1 MRPERLGNIS
11 FENLRVSARLGTAR
25 RSLHANERKTCRRD
39 SDRQEI
45 ETVRRFHRNCPGGG
59 NVACRRK
66 RRRRPEH
73 DPTTVTC
80 QSQWNDSPASEYCTT
95 SWLLQV
101 GSTVADPSDADC
113 DISATCSITFTHGT
127 NGASSTTLTP
137 SLSLAVFGMDDTDE
151 LDICVKEETD
161 ADGTVSYTA
170 VLRTACR
177 ANEYTS
183 VQTTTGQFHD

>member
-1 MRPERLGNIS
+1 MQMNAKRAGATATGKKSRLSGGFI
-11 FENLRVSARLGTAR
+11 ATA
-25 RSLHANERKTCRRD
+25 LAVGMLLAGANGAAAQST
-39 SDRQEI
+39 
-45 ETVRRFHRNCPGGG
+45 T
-59 NVACRRK
+59 
-66 RRRRPEH
+66 
-73 DPTTVTC
+73 PTTVTC